1 MGEYKKAALCSA
13 YKNKT
18 PRPISR
24 EWKKERN
31 LFRRADD
38 DEEEREENDI
48 REKARIRSVLL
59 VILTIIILFCVC
71 VCVRACLK
79 DEEENSQRATFERWR
94 ERERC

>member
-38 DEEEREENDI
+38 DDEERRERRSRKGENSKRTFGNLDHNY
-48 REKARIRSVLL
+48 SFL
-59 VILTIIILFCVC
+59 CVC
-71 VCVRACLK
+71 VCSCVFKR
-79 DEEENSQRATFERWR
+79 
-94 ERERC
+94 